1 MLVWPGNELPYKNL
15 KVVGRNG
22 LCGDKSRHFDPYA
35 LMEQEI
41 KELAKRNIN
50 IGMQTQ
56 KCIVIFEKKK
66 Y

>member
-1 MLVWPGNELPYKNL
+1 MLRLRCTP
-15 KVVGRNG
+15 NG
-22 LCGDKSRHFDPYA
+22 LFWDKSRHFDPYA

-41 KELAKRNIN
+41 KELAKRNTD

-56 KCIVIFEKKK
+56 KYMAIFKKKK

>member
-1 MLVWPGNELPYKNL
+1 MLRLRCTP
-15 KVVGRNG
+15 NG
-22 LCGDKSRHFDPYA
+22 LCWDKSRHFDPYA

-66 Y
+66 YWCCESGN

>member
-1 MLVWPGNELPYKNL
+1 MPRLSCTP
-15 KVVGRNG
+15 NG
-22 LCGDKSRHFDPYA
+22 LCWDKSRHFDSYA

-41 KELAKRNIN
+41 KELVKRNIN